1 MKKGLTFLLS
11 AVLLLT
17 LFAGCKGAAPKTFS
31 EDGFTLTLTQVYLDY
46 TEEDDE
52 RPFFYGNT
60 KMGVVGL
67 REDKSDMEE
76 IYPGM
81 TLEQYAQLTVELNE
95 LDTTVQTKDGVLH
108 FLYEADADGED
119 YTYLAALYETEDSF
133 WSVQVYCKSAD
144 YPQMEDELWEQ
155 ATAVTLE

>member
-1 MKKGLTFLLS
+1 MRKGITLILS
-11 AVLLLT
+11 AILLLT
-17 LFAGCKGAAPKTFS
+17 LFAGCKGTAPKQFS

-67 REDKSDMEE
+67 REDRSYMEE

-95 LDTTVQTKDGVLH
+95 LDTAVQMKDGTPY
-108 FLYEADADGED
+108 FIYKADADGEN
-119 YTYLAALYETEDSF
+119 YTYLATLYETEDSF

-144 YPQMEDELWEQ
+144 FPQMEGQLWEQ